1 MNFKFILL
9 IFYSEYMNFKFTCQA
24 ENEFLIDFLFIFTNM
39 EPKLDLQAFLNRKNI
54 KQAELAKLIETT
66 PENVSRWAKGKGVP
80 SYELCFNLLVNGMTQ
95 EELFGIKSEVPLSD
109 MPEDELERKIKQV
122 LLKILTR

>member
-1 MNFKFILL
+1 
-9 IFYSEYMNFKFTCQA
+9 MNFKFTCQVK
-24 ENEFLIDFLFIFTNM
+24 NEFLIDFLFIFTNM

-66 PENVSRWAKGKGVP
+66 PENVSMWAKGNGVP

-95 EELFGIKSEVPLSD
+95 EELFG
-109 MPEDELERKIKQV
+109 
-122 LLKILTR
+122 